1 MTTARV
7 QVRPANGS
15 PKGSPNSSHFA
26 TPAWS
31 TSGATALQ
39 RDAGHSVDR
48 ALASPARSLDPA
60 TRTAMEPR
68 FGRDFSRVRIHTG
81 GQADASAR
89 ALDANAYTVG
99 RDIVFGRDRYSPH
112 SPEGR
117 RLLAHELTHVVQQGF
132 SSGSQAPAQTRR
144 LGAADD
150 ALEADA
156 GRIADS
162 VLNPTHAV
170 APMRVVAGLTPL
182 IQRDGPAKEKETK
195 PAAVKATGYPTAW
208 EAAHAALAIC
218 NPKSIKSKDPKSIT
232 SSGNEYGGLIY
243 KVGEEYFFTEA
254 VVGTGAGDE
263 SATVDPWTALDKVPA
278 ASRSSIVGD
287 YHTHGAP
294 PDPKRDPREAVKDS
308 GEDFSGHH
316 AVYDNLLKEVTTGT
330 EKKKGDIYEV
340 RNDLTRYK
348 ANILNPE
355 TYTAFLATP
364 TGRFTLFIPKK
375 NIVFSFSPDPRLVPP
390 EQKPQAAAYAH

>member
-7 QVRPANGS
+7 QVRPANGWS
-15 PKGSPNSSHFA
+15 KASSSSSHF
-26 TPAWS
+26 PLSAWRM
-31 TSGATALQ
+31 SGATALQ
-39 RDAGHSVDR
+39 TDAGHSVDR

-60 TRTAMEPR
+60 TRAAMEPR
-68 FGRDFSRVRIHTG
+68 FGHDFSRVRIHTG

-99 RDIVFGRDRYSPH
+99 RHIVFGRGRYSPH
-112 SPEGR
+112 STEGR

-132 SSGSQAPAQTRR
+132 ASGGQTRR
-144 LGAADD
+144 VGAADD

-156 GRIADS
+156 DRAADS
-162 VLNPTHAV
+162 ALGAQGAATPLRTVP
-170 APMRVVAGLTPL
+170 GLSPL

-195 PAAVKATGYPTAW
+195 PAEVKASGYPTAW
-208 EAAHAALAIC
+208 QAAHAALVIC

-243 KVGEEYFFTEA
+243 KVGDEYFFTEA

-340 RNDLTRYK
+340 RNDLTKYK

-390 EQKPQAAAYAH
+390 EQKPQAASYAH

>member
-7 QVRPANGS
+7 QVRPASGS
-15 PKGSPNSSHFA
+15 STASSNSSHFA
-26 TPAWS
+26 TPAWRM
-31 TSGATALQ
+31 SGATTLQ

-60 TRTAMEPR
+60 TRAAMEPR
-68 FGRDFSRVRIHTG
+68 FGHDFSQVRIHTG

-132 SSGSQAPAQTRR
+132 ASGSHASPQARR

-156 GRIADS
+156 DRAANS
-162 VLNPTHAV
+162 VLHPQGA
-170 APMRVVAGLTPL
+170 APPLRGTAGPSPL

-195 PAAVKATGYPTAW
+195 PAEAKATGYPTAW
-208 EAAHAALAIC
+208 QAAHAALAIC

-243 KVGEEYFFTEA
+243 KVGDEYFFTEA

-263 SATVDPWTALDKVPA
+263 SATVDPWTALDKVPKA
-278 ASRSSIVGD
+278 ARSSIVGD

-294 PDPKRDPREAVKDS
+294 PDPKRDPREAVKDP

-330 EKKKGDIYEV
+330 EKE
-340 RNDLTRYK
+340 
-348 ANILNPE
+348 
-355 TYTAFLATP
+355 
-364 TGRFTLFIPKK
+364 GRHL
-375 NIVFSFSPDPRLVPP
+375 
-390 EQKPQAAAYAH
+390 

>member
-1 MTTARV
+1 MTTARL
-7 QVRPANGS
+7 QVRPANAS
-15 PKGSPNSSHFA
+15 PTASPNSSHFA
-26 TPAWS
+26 TPAWRV
-31 TSGATALQ
+31 SGAAALQ
-39 RDAGHSVDR
+39 ADAGHSVDR

-60 TRTAMEPR
+60 TRAAMEPR
-68 FGRDFSRVRIHTG
+68 FGHDFSQVRVHTG

-117 RLLAHELTHVVQQGF
+117 RLLAHELTHVVQQGS
-132 SSGSQAPAQTRR
+132 SSGGQARR

-156 GRIADS
+156 DRAADS
-162 VLNPTHAV
+162 VLRPQGAA
-170 APMRVVAGLTPL
+170 APLRAASGPSPL
-182 IQRDGPAKEKETK
+182 IQRDGPAKESETK
-195 PAAVKATGYPTAW
+195 PAAVKPTGYPTAW
-208 EAAHAALAIC
+208 QAAHAALEIC

-243 KVGEEYFFTEA
+243 KVGDEYFFTEA

-263 SATVDPWTALDKVPA
+263 SATVDPWIALDKVPA
-278 ASRSSIVGD
+278 AARSSIVGD

-340 RNDLTRYK
+340 RNDLTKYK

-390 EQKPQAAAYAH
+390 EQKPQAASYAH

>member
-1 MTTARV
+1 MR
-7 QVRPANGS
+7 
-15 PKGSPNSSHFA
+15 
-26 TPAWS
+26 
-31 TSGATALQ
+31 GATALQ
-39 RDAGHSVDR
+39 TDAGHSVDR

-60 TRTAMEPR
+60 TRAAMEPR
-68 FGRDFSRVRIHTG
+68 FGHDFSQVRIHTG

-117 RLLAHELTHVVQQGF
+117 RLLAHELMHVVQQGF
-132 SSGSQAPAQTRR
+132 SSVSHAPRQARH

-156 GRIADS
+156 DRAADS
-162 VLNPTHAV
+162 VLRPQGAA
-170 APMRVVAGLTPL
+170 APLRAVAGLSPL

-195 PAAVKATGYPTAW
+195 PETKASGYPTAW
-208 EAAHAALAIC
+208 QAAHAALAIC
-218 NPKSIKSKDPKSIT
+218 NPKSIKSKDPTNIL

-243 KVGEEYFFTEA
+243 KVGDEYFFTEA
-254 VVGTGAGDE
+254 VVGQGAGDE
-263 SATVDPWTALDKVPA
+263 SASVDPWKALDKVPA
-278 ASRSSIVGD
+278 AAKHSIVGD

-294 PDPKRDPREAVKDS
+294 PNPKRDPREATKDS

-316 AVYDNLLKEVTTGT
+316 AVYDALAKEVTTGT
-330 EKKKGDIYEV
+330 QKKTGDIYEV
-340 RNDLTRYK
+340 RNDLTTYK

-375 NIVFSFSPDPRLVPP
+375 NIVFSFSPDSRLLPP
-390 EQKPQAAAYAH
+390 EQKPQAASYAH

>member
-1 MTTARV
+1 MTAARV
-7 QVRPANGS
+7 QVRPAQGS
-15 PKGSPNSSHFA
+15 PTSSHFA
-26 TPAWS
+26 TQAWS
-31 TSGATALQ
+31 KSGGTALQ
-39 RDAGHSVDR
+39 TDAGHSVDR

-60 TRTAMEPR
+60 TRAAMEPR
-68 FGRDFSRVRIHTG
+68 FGHDFSQVRIHTG

-89 ALDANAYTVG
+89 ALDASAYTVG

-132 SSGSQAPAQTRR
+132 SSGSHASRQARR

-156 GRIADS
+156 DRAADS
-162 VLNPTHAV
+162 VLHPQGAA
-170 APMRVVAGLTPL
+170 APVRAAAGLSPL

-195 PAAVKATGYPTAW
+195 PAAAKATGYPTAW
-208 EAAHAALAIC
+208 QAAHAALAIC
-218 NPKSIKSKDPKSIT
+218 NPKSIKSKDPTNIL

-243 KVGEEYFFTEA
+243 KVGDEYFFTEA
-254 VVGTGAGDE
+254 VIGKGAGGE
-263 SATVDPWTALDKVPA
+263 KAEVDPWLAIDKVPEA
-278 ASRSSIVGD
+278 AKHSIVGD

-316 AVYDNLLKEVTTGT
+316 AEYDKMRKEVVTGT
-330 EKKKGDIYEV
+330 QMKAGDVYEV
-340 RNDLTRYK
+340 RNDLTKYK

-375 NIVFSFSPDPRLVPP
+375 NIVFSFSPDARLVPP
-390 EQKPQAAAYAH
+390 EQKPQAASYAH

>member
-1 MTTARV
+1 MTAARV
-7 QVRPANGS
+7 QVRPAQGA
-15 PKGSPNSSHFA
+15 PNSIHFA
-26 TPAWS
+26 TPVWS
-31 TSGATALQ
+31 TRGAASSQT
-39 RDAGHSVDR
+39 DPGHSVDR

-60 TRTAMEPR
+60 TRAAMEPR
-68 FGRDFSRVRIHTG
+68 FGHDFSRVRIHTG

-132 SSGSQAPAQTRR
+132 STGSHAPRQARR

-150 ALEADA
+150 VLEADA
-156 GRIADS
+156 DRAADS
-162 VLNPTHAV
+162 VLRAAHAV
-170 APMRVVAGLTPL
+170 APMRAVAGLMPL
-182 IQRDGPAKEKETK
+182 IQRDGPAKETK
-195 PAAVKATGYPTAW
+195 PEAKASGYPTAW
-208 EAAHAALAIC
+208 QAAHAALAIC
-218 NPKSIKSKDPKSIT
+218 NPKSIKSKDPANIL

-243 KVGEEYFFTEA
+243 KVGDEYFFTDA
-254 VVGTGAGDE
+254 VVGQGAGGE
-263 SATVDPWTALDKVPA
+263 SAAVDPWKALDKVPA
-278 ASRSSIVGD
+278 AAKHSIVGD

-294 PDPKRDPREAVKDS
+294 PDPKRDPREATKDS

-316 AVYDNLLKEVTTGT
+316 AVYDPLAKEVTTGT
-330 EKKKGDIYEV
+330 QKKTGDIYEV
-340 RNDLTRYK
+340 RDDLATYK
-348 ANILNPE
+348 SNILNPE

-390 EQKPQAAAYAH
+390 EQKPQAASYAH